1 MASTKLYLDLRG
13 KAKDG
18 KGTIC
23 VTITNNQTC
32 ATVGTG
38 VRVSPKEWNGTR
50 VIKHQDAE
58 LLNAKINKVKS
69 EIDTQIAILRLEPKF
84 LSMSAT
90 DIRRS
95 LKKEKAVRIVK
106 HLVSDVFA
114 EYLEQ
119 DLKTGTKRL
128 YLATLEKI
136 KRFAGDIDIKDI
148 DYKWLISFEKYLSE
162 TRGVNG
168 RAIDLR
174 NLRAVCNYA
183 INTEIISNYAFKN
196 FSVKQE
202 PTRKRS
208 ISIDKLR
215 ELYKCDCTPAEQRYK
230 EYFFLMFFLIGINAK
245 DLFLAKPSALVNGR
259 LEYIRNKTNKKYSI
273 KIESE
278 AQGLL
283 SKYKGQKY
291 LVEVMDKVKD
301 YINFLHEMNDA
312 LGQIGYT
319 ETIEVPSENL
329 FELPKIQKIK
339 VPIIKDLTTYYA
351 RHTWATI
358 AYEIGIPIDVISQA
372 LGHSMGNKTTLIYI
386 KSDQTKVDIANRKVI
401 DYFFSGL

>member
-38 VRVSPKEWNGTR
+38 VRVSPKEWNGSR
-50 VIKHQDAE
+50 VIRHQDAE

-69 EIDTQIAILRLEPKF
+69 EIDTQIAIMRLEPRF

-90 DIRRS
+90 EIRRA
-95 LKKEKAVRIVK
+95 LKQEKAIRIVK
-106 HLVSDVFA
+106 HSVSDVFA

-119 DLKTGTKRL
+119 DLKDGTKRL

-136 KRFAGDIDIKDI
+136 KRYAGDIDIKEI
-148 DYKWLISFEKYLSE
+148 DYKWLIGFEKYLSE

-183 INTEIISNYAFKN
+183 VNTELISNYAFKN

-202 PTRKRS
+202 PTRKRN

-215 ELYKCDCTPAEQRYK
+215 ELYKCKCTSAEQRYK
-230 EYFFLMFFLIGINAK
+230 DYFFLMFFLIGINAK
-245 DLFLAKPSALVNGR
+245 DLFLAKPSAVANNR
-259 LEYIRNKTNKKYSI
+259 FEYIRNKTNKKYSI
-273 KIESE
+273 KIEPE
-278 AQGLL
+278 AQELL
-283 SKYKGQKY
+283 SKYQGQNY

-312 LGQIGYT
+312 LGQIGYIETT
-319 ETIEVPSENL
+319 EIPSENL
-329 FELPKIQKIK
+329 FELPKIQKRK
-339 VPIIKDLTTYYA
+339 VPIVKDLTTYYA

-386 KSDQTKVDIANRKVI
+386 KSDQTKVDEANRKVI

>member
-215 ELYKCDCTPAEQRYK
+215 ELYKCDCTPAE
-230 EYFFLMFFLIGINAK
+230 L
-245 DLFLAKPSALVNGR
+245 
-259 LEYIRNKTNKKYSI
+259 
-273 KIESE
+273 
-278 AQGLL
+278 
-283 SKYKGQKY
+283 
-291 LVEVMDKVKD
+291 
-301 YINFLHEMNDA
+301 
-312 LGQIGYT
+312 
-319 ETIEVPSENL
+319 
-329 FELPKIQKIK
+329 
-339 VPIIKDLTTYYA
+339 
-351 RHTWATI
+351 
-358 AYEIGIPIDVISQA
+358 
-372 LGHSMGNKTTLIYI
+372 
-386 KSDQTKVDIANRKVI
+386 
-401 DYFFSGL
+401 